1 MTQVVMYELTCVGC
15 GPGDP
20 DLLTI
25 KAVDAI
31 KKADIIICPT
41 SKTGKTSMALSII
54 SKFLLKRKPK
64 IVNLVFPMVTNKRVL
79 DESWDKN
86 SKILIDYVLS
96 GKNTI
101 YITIG
106 DPHLYSTWI
115 YMHKKLEQNY
125 PQIKIKVIPGITSI
139 FTFAAKAKIG
149 IGEAGDK
156 IAIIPSCYDLSTIQD
171 IAKNCDTLA
180 FLKDGRHFG
189 KIIKILSQ
197 AGFSEDSKFII
208 GQDLDTEKEIIRK
221 TTLGK
226 ITKDTL
232 TTKYFSIM
240 VVKRA

>member
-1 MTQVVMYELTCVGC
+1 VYELTCVGC

-31 KKADIIICPT
+31 KKADIILCPT
-41 SKTGKTSMALSII
+41 SKDGKTSMALSIV
-54 SKFLLKRKPK
+54 SKFFVNPKPE
-64 IVNLVFPMVTNKRVL
+64 IINLIFPMVTNKQIL
-79 DESWDKN
+79 DESWNKN
-86 SKILIDYVLS
+86 SKILLDCVFS
-96 GKNTI
+96 GKNTV

-115 YMHKKLEQNY
+115 YMYKKIEQQH

-139 FTFAAKAKIG
+139 FTFAAKANIG
-149 IGEAGDK
+149 IGEASDK
-156 IAIIPSCYDLSTIQD
+156 IAIIPSCYNLSHIQE

-180 FLKDGRHFG
+180 FLKDGRHFEQ
-189 KIIKILSQ
+189 IIKILIKS
-197 AGFSEDSKFII
+197 GFPSTSKFVI
-208 GQDLDTEKEIIRK
+208 GQDLDTDKEIIRK